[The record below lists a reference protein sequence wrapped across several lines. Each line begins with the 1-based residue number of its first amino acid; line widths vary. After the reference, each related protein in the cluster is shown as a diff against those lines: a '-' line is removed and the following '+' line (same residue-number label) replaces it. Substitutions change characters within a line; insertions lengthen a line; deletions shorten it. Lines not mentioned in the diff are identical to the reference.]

1 MKALHEY
8 GTPETLAISLK
19 VLKDIAVSFG
29 DCTELDKIEHDFLKD
44 ILEKAVSLERRL
56 AMARDA
62 LSEIVRLGEAMP
74 EPSQEC
80 EIAILAL
87 KGTEAK

>member
-1 MKALHEY
+1 MKELHEY
-8 GTPETLAISLK
+8 GTPETDSLAWEY
-19 VLKDIAVSFG
+19 IAKMEAVEG
-29 DCTELDKIEHDFLKD
+29 DMNATGVVVAEVGKAMIAKASS
-44 ILEKAVSLERRL
+44 LEKRL

-74 EPSQEC
+74 EPSEEC